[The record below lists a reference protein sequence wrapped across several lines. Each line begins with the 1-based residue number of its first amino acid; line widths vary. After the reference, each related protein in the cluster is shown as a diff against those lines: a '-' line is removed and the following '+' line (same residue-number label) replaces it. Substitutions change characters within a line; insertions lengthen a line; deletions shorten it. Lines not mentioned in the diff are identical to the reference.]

1 MGFLDNSGDIIIDAV
16 LTDTGRFRLARGD
29 GTFKIA
35 KFAVGD
41 DEIDYGLFDKT
52 HLSGTSYYDVN
63 LMRTP
68 VLEAFTNNTSLMK
81 NKLVTISRTN
91 LLYMPMIRI
100 NNKATSPKIGAG
112 NNSNQFSTTSLFLVV
127 TNKDTV
133 EDTNWKVSGKIQT
146 TNALTNG
153 IINGTGGATTIGG
166 GFIRLD
172 QGLDTTEIPAS
183 RAIDPDL
190 RESQYLLEM
199 DDRLLK
205 PTTTNNAPA
214 SYNFR
219 DDDFIA
225 SYYAAEGSVRGGGFV
240 RANSNVLPTTDSSAG
255 HEVIKGPRGT
265 SLEFKLQATD
275 DLRNSDYLFT
285 KLGNQDTSDAMGFGT
300 DANSNSIYYIDTTV
314 RVTGLTTG
322 YRIDVPIRLI
332 KKKTV

>member
-41 DEIDYGLFDKT
+41 DEIDYSLYDRT
-52 HLSGTSYYDVN
+52 HASGSSYYDVN

-81 NKLVTISRTN
+81 SKLVTISRTN

-100 NNKATSPKIGAG
+100 NNKSTSPRTGAG
-112 NNSNQFSTTSLFLVV
+112 TNSKQFSTTSLFLVAV
-127 TNKDTV
+127 NKDTI
-133 EDTNWKVSGKIQT
+133 EDTNFKVSGKVQT
-146 TNALTNG
+146 SNALTDG
-153 IINGTGGATTIGG
+153 ILNGTAGETTIGG
-166 GFIRLD
+166 GYVRLD
-172 QGLDTTEIPAS
+172 QGLDTTEIPSS

-190 RESQYLLEM
+190 RETQYLLEM

-205 PTTTNNAPA
+205 LTSTGNAAA
-214 SYNFR
+214 SFNFR

-225 SYYAAEGSVRGGGFV
+225 SYYTAEGAVQGGGFV
-240 RANSNVLPTTDSSAG
+240 FNNGNTLPTTDSSAG
-255 HEVIKGPRGT
+255 FEVVKGPRGT
-265 SLEFKLQATD
+265 NLEFKLQATD

-285 KLGNQDTSDAMGFGT
+285 KLGNQDTSDAMGFGN
-300 DANSNSIYYIDTTV
+300 DANSNKIFYIDTTV

-322 YRIDVPIRLI
+322 YRIDVPVRLI